1 MRIVIAAVGRARGG
15 PERDLFDHYRSR
27 LTRQVFSEL
36 QLKEVAERRSLP
48 REAAVEQEGRL
59 LLEAIPQ
66 GAVMVALDEAGRQM
80 SSTELADFIAQQ
92 RDAGLRETAFVIG
105 GADGLAPAVRAH
117 ARFLLSFGRATWPH
131 LLVRALLAEQ
141 LYRVQTILT
150 GHPYHRS

>member
-1 MRIVIAAVGRARGG
+1 MRIVIAAVGRVRAG
-15 PERDLFDHYRSR
+15 PERELFDHYRSR

-36 QLKEVAERRSLP
+36 RLKEVAERRSLP

-66 GAVMVALDEAGRQM
+66 GAAMVALDEAGRQM
-80 SSTELADFIAQQ
+80 SSAELADFFARQ
-92 RDAGLRETAFVIG
+92 RDAGARETAFVIG
-105 GADGLAPAVRAH
+105 GADGLAPAVRDR

-150 GHPYHRS
+150 GHPYHRG